1 MSPLQQQVEAVRP
14 IANALCERL
23 RVEAAKLGFP
33 TEGLSIGGPDTAVYR
48 LERDPV
54 SGSDSLLGEWL
65 DERGYRIG
73 MLLFH
78 GDGSFFAEHDVVRQ
92 HPTDPRWFVEA
103 VNAWGR
109 EGVIRAEPRL
119 IAVVD

>member
-1 MSPLQQQVEAVRP
+1 MSPLQQQVETLRP
-14 IANALCERL
+14 MAEVLCERL

-33 TEGLSIGGPDTAVYR
+33 AEGLSIRGPDTAVFR
-48 LERDPV
+48 LERDPA

-65 DERGYRIG
+65 DARGYRIG

-78 GDGSFFAEHDVVRQ
+78 GDGSFFAEHDIVRQ

-109 EGVIRAEPRL
+109 NGVIRAEPRL
-119 IAVVD
+119 IAMVD

>member
-1 MSPLQQQVEAVRP
+1 MAQV
-14 IANALCERL
+14 LCERL

-33 TEGLSIGGPDTAVYR
+33 ADGLSIRGPDCAVFR
-48 LERDPV
+48 LERDLA

-65 DERGYRIG
+65 DARGYRIG

-78 GDGSFFAEHDVVRQ
+78 GDGSFFAEHDIVRQ

-103 VNAWGR
+103 VNVWGR
-109 EGVIRAEPRL
+109 NGVIRAEPRL
-119 IAVVD
+119 IAMVD

>member
-1 MSPLQQQVEAVRP
+1 MSPLQQQVETLRP
-14 IANALCERL
+14 MAEVLCERL

-33 TEGLSIGGPDTAVYR
+33 AEGLSIRGPDTAVFR
-48 LERDPV
+48 LERDPA

-65 DERGYRIG
+65 DARGYRIG

-78 GDGSFFAEHDVVRQ
+78 GDGSFFAEHDIVRQ

-103 VNAWGR
+103 VNVWGR
-109 EGVIRAEPRL
+109 NGVIRAEPRL
-119 IAVVD
+119 IAMVD